1 MKTARRV
8 IKVSL
13 LVDED
18 VYEKLSTYAQLT
30 DCSIFEVIRAGLAE
44 WTGSILPERHD
55 NIIKMPT
62 SNVTEGPLPTGT
74 E

>member
-18 VYEKLSTYAQLT
+18 VYEKVSAYAQLT
-30 DCSIFEVIRAGLAE
+30 GVSVFEVIRAGLAD
-44 WTGSILPERHD
+44 WTGSMLAKLPR
-55 NIIKMPT
+55 N
-62 SNVTEGPLPTGT
+62 NVTDEPLPPPNT

>member
-44 WTGSILPERHD
+44 WTGSMLPVRHE
-55 NIIKMPT
+55 NVIKMPR
-62 SNVTEGPLPTGT
+62 SNATDEPLPTGT

>member
-13 LVDED
+13 LVDEE
-18 VYEKLSTYAQLT
+18 VYEKVSAYAQLT
-30 DCSIFEVIRAGLAE
+30 GVSVFEVIRAGLAD
-44 WTGSILPERHD
+44 WTGSMLSKLP
-55 NIIKMPT
+55 K
-62 SNVTEGPLPTGT
+62 SNGTDGPFEPGA

>member
-18 VYEKLSTYAQLT
+18 VYEKVSAYAQLT
-30 DCSIFEVIRAGLAE
+30 GVSVFEVIRAGLSD
-44 WTGSILPERHD
+44 WTGSMLA
-55 NIIKMPT
+55 KLQKG
-62 SNVTEGPLPTGT
+62 NVTDGPGPPST